1 MWQRAICLVAIA
13 SIVGCSGSANE
24 SAAKPSKSD
33 TSTSGT
39 SGASAKKRIAVI
51 PKGATHEFWK
61 SVHAGAERASKE
73 LGNVEILWKAPSRDD
88 NRDDQVNLVQNFVT
102 MGVDGICLAPIDAES
117 LVNVV
122 KETKGAGIPTVIF
135 DSGLADPSLA
145 VSYVATDN
153 EHGGQL
159 AAEEMVKRLGNKGN
173 VILLRYSPGSQST
186 AMREKGFLDGIAKF
200 PDIHVLSSNQYAGTS
215 EQTAMN
221 TSQTLLLQFGKQVNG
236 IFAVNETSAAGM
248 KQALDDARQAG
259 QVGEVVFIGF
269 DSSNRIVEALRDGKI
284 QAVVLQDPV
293 NMGYEAVKAMA
304 AHLEGKP
311 VEARIPT
318 GEAIATKENM
328 DEERIHRLLNPEQF

>member
-1 MWQRAICLVAIA
+1 VAIA
-13 SIVGCSGSANE
+13 SLVGCGGTSNE
-24 SAAKPSKSD
+24 GTSKAPKPDAKADATGGGAAKK
-33 TSTSGT
+33 G
-39 SGASAKKRIAVI
+39 IAGI

-61 SVHAGAERASKE
+61 SVHAGAERAGKE
-73 LGNVEILWKAPSRDD
+73 LGNVEIKWKAPSRDD

-122 KETKGAGIPTVIF
+122 KETKNSGIPTVIF

-159 AAEEMVKRLGNKGN
+159 AAEEMAKRLGGKGN

-215 EQTAMN
+215 EQAAMN

-248 KQALDDARQAG
+248 MQALEDARQAG
-259 QVGEVVFIGF
+259 QVGQVTYIGF
-269 DSSNRIVEALRDGKI
+269 DSSDRMVQALRDGKI
-284 QAVVLQDPV
+284 QAIVLQDPV
-293 NMGYEAVKAMA
+293 NMGYQAVMTMA
-304 AHLEGKP
+304 AHLNGKP
-311 VEARIPT
+311 TDARIPT

>member
-1 MWQRAICLVAIA
+1 VAIA
-13 SIVGCSGSANE
+13 SIVGCG
-24 SAAKPSKSD
+24 
-33 TSTSGT
+33 GT
-39 SGASAKKRIAVI
+39 SNEGTSKAPKPETLANATAGTPAKKRIAVI

-61 SVHAGAERASKE
+61 SVHAGAERAGKE
-73 LGNVEILWKAPSRDD
+73 LGNVEIKWKAPSRDD

-122 KETKGAGIPTVIF
+122 KQTKEAGIPTVIF

-159 AAEEMVKRLGNKGN
+159 AAEEMARRLGGKGN

-186 AMREKGFLDGIAKF
+186 AMREKGFLDGIAKY
-200 PDIHVLSSNQYAGTS
+200 PDIKVLSDDQYSGIS
-215 EQTAMN
+215 EASAMDKG
-221 TSQTLLLQFGKQVNG
+221 QTLLQKFGKQVNG
-236 IFAVNETSAAGM
+236 VFAVNETSAAGM
-248 KQALDDARQAG
+248 MQALQDARQGG
-259 QVGEVVFIGF
+259 QVGEVTYIGF
-269 DSSNRIVEALRDGKI
+269 DSSDRMVQALRDGKI
-284 QAVVLQDPV
+284 QAIVLQDPV
-293 NMGYEAVKAMA
+293 NMGYQAVMTMA
-304 AHLEGKP
+304 AHLDGKP
-311 VEARIPT
+311 VDARIPT

>member
-1 MWQRAICLVAIA
+1 VAIA
-13 SIVGCSGSANE
+13 SLVGCG
-24 SAAKPSKSD
+24 
-33 TSTSGT
+33 GT
-39 SGASAKKRIAVI
+39 SNEGTPKAPKPDAKADATGGAAAKKRIAVI

-61 SVHAGAERASKE
+61 SVHAGAERAGKE
-73 LGNVEILWKAPSRDD
+73 LGNVEIKWKAPSRDD

-122 KETKGAGIPTVIF
+122 KETKKSGIPTVIF

-159 AAEEMVKRLGNKGN
+159 AAEEMAKRLGGKGN

-215 EQTAMN
+215 EQAAMN

-248 KQALDDARQAG
+248 MQALEDARQAG
-259 QVGEVVFIGF
+259 QVGQVTYIGF
-269 DSSNRIVEALRDGKI
+269 DSSDRMVQALRDGKI
-284 QAVVLQDPV
+284 QAIVLQDPV
-293 NMGYEAVKAMA
+293 NMGYQAVMTMA
-304 AHLEGKP
+304 AHLNGKP
-311 VEARIPT
+311 TDARIPT